1 MAKKAVEKETPL
13 KPAAKKSTAK
23 AAKNSEEKAA
33 KPAKTVKTE
42 TPAKKAPAKRKKA
55 PETASSSPV
64 VAVISREEEVRLAA
78 YFKWEQKGCPEG
90 SDLQD
95 WLEAEDLLT
104 D

>member
-1 MAKKAVEKETPL
+1 MAKKAVEKETPV

-23 AAKNSEEKAA
+23 VAKNSEEKTA
-33 KPAKTVKTE
+33 KPAKTE
-42 TPAKKAPAKRKKA
+42 TPEKKAPARKKKASEALA
-55 PETASSSPV
+55 PSPV

-95 WLEAEDLLT
+95 WLEAEDLMT

>member
-1 MAKKAVEKETPL
+1 M
-13 KPAAKKSTAK
+13 
-23 AAKNSEEKAA
+23 
-33 KPAKTVKTE
+33 
-42 TPAKKAPAKRKKA
+42 
-55 PETASSSPV
+55 
-64 VAVISREEEVRLAA
+64 AVISREEEVRLAA

>member
-1 MAKKAVEKETPL
+1 MAKKAVEKETPV
-13 KPAAKKSTAK
+13 KPAARKSTAK

-33 KPAKTVKTE
+33 KTVKTE
-42 TPAKKAPAKRKKA
+42 TPAKKAPAKKKKA